1 MDYSITHQNKR
12 KIAGFHMVG
21 PWEQTVKQGFEQLM
35 MWVEGRQIQP
45 LEWVAV
51 YYDNPDEVPAE
62 KLRCDTVV
70 TVPDDF
76 VIPPNSEGVILT
88 EVAEGDYAVAKARV
102 ENHDFATPWNLFF
115 DSLLED
121 VDYQIA
127 PKACFERYLN
137 DGNADGYW
145 DIEMFIPVQNRIA

>member
-1 MDYSITHQNKR
+1 MDYSIKHQNKR

-21 PWEQTVKQGFEQLM
+21 PWEQTVKQGFEQLV
-35 MWVEGRQIQP
+35 MWVDGRQIQP

-62 KLRCDTVV
+62 KLRCGTAV

-76 VIPPNSEGVILT
+76 VIPANSEGVILT
-88 EVAEGDYAVAKARV
+88 EVAEGEYAVASARV
-102 ENHDFATPWNLFF
+102 ENHDFATPWT
-115 DSLLED
+115 LL
-121 VDYQIA
+121 
-127 PKACFERYLN
+127 FERYLN

-145 DIEMFIPVQNRIA
+145 DIEMFIPVQHRVS